1 MPSSSS
7 LPRRAPRAR
16 GARSEGHT
24 QRGAHTLAM
33 QRTAAHLQ
41 RTLHTQH
48 SRVSLATN
56 ASHRLQVFA
65 NAGVGSAVVA
75 SILVAACNIGG
86 TACAGQ
92 LLDRHAHHP
101 HHSSPPSPLLPRSPL
116 LPLLPLSPVLRPL
129 PLLPLLSPLP
139 LLSFLTLP
147 STLRTSPDSRQHSC
161 CVPATC
167 DHYHRSTA
175 TCLTP
180 ATPLVSLV
188 PRLPPTPLA
197 SETSLLPRS
206 LRRHSCPDPC
216 CTGWG
221 ASLSSWA
228 PSWAWAA
235 PCSSWPPPSPS
246 PSSHLSRPSARWWAR
261 CATDPPTHP
270 LRRTLAPALTLPSGH

>member
-33 QRTAAHLQ
+33 QPTAAHLQ

-56 ASHRLQVFA
+56 ASRRLQVFA

-101 HHSSPPSPLLPRSPL
+101 YHSSPPSPLLPRSPL

-139 LLSFLTLP
+139 LLSFLTLA
-147 STLRTSPDSRQHSC
+147 STRAAYLPLVITTTVVLPLVLLLPHLFYHSC
-161 CVPATC
+161 HA
-167 DHYHRSTA
+167 YR
-175 TCLTP
+175 
-180 ATPLVSLV
+180 PLLW
-188 PRLPPTPLA
+188 PP
-197 SETSLLPRS
+197 
-206 LRRHSCPDPC
+206 RRHSCPDP
-216 CTGWG
+216 
-221 ASLSSWA
+221 
-228 PSWAWAA
+228 
-235 PCSSWPPPSPS
+235 
-246 PSSHLSRPSARWWAR
+246 
-261 CATDPPTHP
+261 
-270 LRRTLAPALTLPSGH
+270 